1 METPLPLMTE
11 VSSSSQPLG
20 TAVLG
25 RVFVVVVVVV
35 VVSAGG
41 DCAAVA
47 EGASPS
53 LARDSKGPD
62 VVGAGIQLQKEA
74 NILYLRCFC
83 PFLAIFRRILRL
95 YFQEFLLILILRKH
109 CHKYRITDKRRRV
122 NLQCIAFV
130 E

>member
-1 METPLPLMTE
+1 MDTPLPLMTE

-53 LARDSKGPD
+53 LASDSKGPD
-62 VVGAGIQLQKEA
+62 EVGAGIQLQKEA
-74 NILYLRCFC
+74 KIYLRCFC
-83 PFLAIFRRILRL
+83 PFIGHFST
-95 YFQEFLLILILRKH
+95 YSQ
-109 CHKYRITDKRRRV
+109 
-122 NLQCIAFV
+122 V
-130 E
+130 ELPGISAHPDLTKTV

>member
-62 VVGAGIQLQKEA
+62 VVGAGIQLQKSKH
-74 NILYLRCFC
+74 IPPL
-83 PFLAIFRRILRL
+83 FLSLFGHFST
-95 YFQEFLLILILRKH
+95 YFQVVLPRISLIL
-109 CHKYRITDKRRRV
+109 
-122 NLQCIAFV
+122 NLPNKPRGV
-130 E
+130 